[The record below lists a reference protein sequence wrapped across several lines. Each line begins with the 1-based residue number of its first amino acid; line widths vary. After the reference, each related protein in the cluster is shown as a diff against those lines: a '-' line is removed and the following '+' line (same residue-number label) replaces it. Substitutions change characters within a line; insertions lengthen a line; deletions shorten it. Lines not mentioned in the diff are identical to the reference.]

1 EAEKARLNKA
11 IDKLEKEL
19 NSINQKLSN
28 DKFIS
33 NAPAAV
39 ILENR
44 TRIEVGG
51 KELLT
56 LQAALKRVM
65 EMF

>member
-1 EAEKARLNKA
+1 M
-11 IDKLEKEL
+11 
-19 NSINQKLSN
+19 IN
-28 DKFIS
+28 FIS